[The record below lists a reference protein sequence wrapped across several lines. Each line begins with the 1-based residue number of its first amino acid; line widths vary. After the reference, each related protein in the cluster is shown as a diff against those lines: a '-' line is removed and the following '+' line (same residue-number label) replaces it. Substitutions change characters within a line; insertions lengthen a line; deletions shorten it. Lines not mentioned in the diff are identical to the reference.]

1 MHSRRFLRVFAVGT
15 AECLVMAPSLNDW
28 LEQIGLG
35 RYVAAFEA
43 NDIDFDVLSHLSD
56 EDLLALGLSL
66 GHRRKLQAALSRFAE
81 GQDAGLLHAQGG
93 DGAIT
98 DTLVRP
104 QAAFAERKL
113 ATLLFADVVDSTALI
128 GDLDI
133 EHAADMLG
141 LAVRLMT
148 EAVHRYDGTVNKVQG
163 DGIMAI
169 FGAPRAYE
177 DHATRACYA
186 AYEMR
191 EAIAARTELGI
202 QIRAGLNS
210 GEVLVRGVQVD
221 LTHEYDAIGPAVHLA
236 GRMEQL
242 AGPGEIFLSE
252 TTAQLAAGMVEVE
265 PQGQLEVRGLSE
277 HVSVFSLTATS
288 GNWSRWAL
296 RASRELTPFVN
307 RQAESETL
315 IRYAQRAARG
325 EGQVISLV
333 AEAGTGKSRLV
344 YEFSR
349 VLRKQGWFVWS
360 ADTSPVIR
368 ASPYLPIAR
377 LLRGLFRIRE
387 KDDPV
392 RVAARLRK
400 GLAALSKDLLVHT
413 PALLFLLGGQGGG
426 AEWQALDG
434 KERQRR
440 IAAALRHCI
449 LLWAQRHRTVIVLED
464 LQWADGETLAVAEE
478 IIGALSGAPL
488 LLLLTYRPD
497 FHPPWQQRSYCH
509 ALRLNGLNNSDAD
522 EMMTRLLGQDPSLE
536 SLRPRLLQRSEGR
549 PLFIEETVRAL
560 IETGVVASESNGYR
574 LMAEDGEIEI
584 PTTVQAVIAER
595 IDALPSDRKY
605 LLQCA
610 SVIGRSF
617 PRKLL
622 QDLGGWDAARLRR
635 LLTEL
640 EAQEF
645 LFQSEVFPE
654 PTYAFKH
661 VLNREVAY
669 GSLPR
674 ASRKELHARLVRLIE
689 SADYYKRE
697 DRLERLGHHAFS
709 AEQWQEAAAYLMKA
723 AERAFDQSAHQE
735 SVMLLERA
743 LQALSH
749 LPESQKVLE
758 TQIDAHMRMRAAYGA
773 LAQLAENRN
782 QLAEAKRLAERMDDR
797 TQLARIATHE
807 CILDY
812 LHGDIRDAI
821 VSGENAVA
829 LAEAARDPGLRL
841 VAHLFLG
848 IAHRFRGESAQS
860 SALLRRCL
868 SECLETPERRH
879 GAAGTTAVLYLA
891 NLAQSTANQ
900 GLFEDSQRFAEQACE
915 LAHRIRRPFDIGIA
929 ERVYGH
935 SLLMRGEAAAAIP
948 YLERGLHAVR
958 DADIQI
964 FIPYN
969 ASFLAFAYGLTGR
982 LEDARWLI
990 EEALEQLLA
999 GGFTSYRAFPLVYRA
1014 KFLLMQGKLEHAQ
1027 TAAQAALSYAHDGGY
1042 LAAEAS
1048 ALAVSG
1054 DIAGKT
1060 GDDAEAEALLGQA
1073 VALFETLGFQPGLA
1087 RALHAMAKLQRR
1099 LGRDEPAR
1107 EFADR
1112 ASHLWREMSLAS
1124 PCE

>member
-1 MHSRRFLRVFAVGT
+1 
-15 AECLVMAPSLNDW
+15 MAFSLSEW
-28 LEQIGLG
+28 LETIGLG
-35 RYVAAFEA
+35 RYVAVFEA
-43 NDIDFDVLSHLSD
+43 NDVDFEVLSHLSD

-81 GQDAGLLHAQGG
+81 SQDTGLVQALSAG
-93 DGAIT
+93 GAAT

-104 QAAFAERKL
+104 PAAYAERKL

-221 LTHEYDAIGPAVHLA
+221 LTHEYDAVGPAVHLA

-277 HVSVFSLTATS
+277 HVSVFSLTATA
-288 GNWSRWAL
+288 GNWSRWAV

-307 RQAESETL
+307 RKAESEAL
-315 IRYAQRAARG
+315 IRYAQRAAWG
-325 EGQVISLV
+325 EGQVVSLV

-349 VLRKQGWFVWS
+349 ILRKQGWYVWS
-360 ADTSPVIR
+360 GDTSPVIR

-377 LLRGLFRIRE
+377 LLRSLFRIRE
-387 KDDPV
+387 TDDPV

-400 GLAALSKDLLVHT
+400 GLAALGKDLLVHT
-413 PALLFLLGGQGGG
+413 PALLFLLDGQGGG

-440 IAAALRHCI
+440 IATALRHCL

-478 IIGALSGAPL
+478 IIGALSAAPL

-509 ALRLNGLNNSDAD
+509 ALRLVGLNNADVD

-536 SLRPRLLQRSEGR
+536 TLRPRLVQRSEGR

-560 IETGVVASESNGYR
+560 IETGVVASENDRYR
-574 LMAEDGEIEI
+574 LAAEDGEIEI

-622 QDLGGWDAARLRR
+622 QDCGGWDAVRLRR

-661 VLNREVAY
+661 FLNREVAY

-674 ASRKELHARLVRLIE
+674 ASRRELHARLVGLIE

-697 DRLERLGHHAFS
+697 DRIERLGHHALA
-709 AEQWQEAAAYLMKA
+709 AEQWQEASAYLMKA

-735 SVMLLERA
+735 SVILLERVLTA
-743 LQALSH
+743 LNH
-749 LPESQKVLE
+749 LPESRTVVE
-758 TQIDAHMRMRAAYGA
+758 TRIDIHMRMRAAYGA
-773 LAQLAENRN
+773 LARLAENRT
-782 QLAEAKRLAERMDDR
+782 QLTEAKRLAERIDDR

-821 VSGENAVA
+821 ASGEHAVS
-829 LAEAARDPGLRL
+829 LAEAAGDPGLR
-841 VAHLFLG
+841 VMANLFLG
-848 IAHRFRGESAQS
+848 ISHRFRGEAPRS

-868 SECLETPERRH
+868 PECLETPERRH

-891 NLAQSTANQ
+891 NLAQSTANE
-900 GLFEDSQRFAEQACE
+900 GLFEDSESFAKQACE
-915 LAHRIRRPFDIGIA
+915 LAYRVKRPFDIGIA

-935 SLLMRGEAAAAIP
+935 SLLMRGEAAAAVP

-969 ASFLAFAYGLTGR
+969 ASFLAYAYSLTGR

-990 EEALEQLLA
+990 EEALEQLMV

-1014 KFLLMQGKLEHAQ
+1014 KFLLMEGKLEQAQ
-1027 TAAQAALSYAHDGGY
+1027 QAARTALSYAHDGGY
-1042 LAAEAS
+1042 RSAEAS
-1048 ALAVSG
+1048 AMAVSG
-1054 DIAGKT
+1054 EIAAET
-1060 GDDAEAEALLGQA
+1060 GDTATAEALLSQSI
-1073 VALFETLGFQPGLA
+1073 ALFDLLGFRPGLA
-1087 RALHAMAKLQRR
+1087 RALKAMAKLQGH
-1099 LGRDEPAR
+1099 LGHGERAED
-1107 EFADR
+1107 FAGR
-1112 ASHLWREMSLAS
+1112 SAHLWRDMGLAS
-1124 PCE
+1124 PSE